1 MSATF
6 PPALPK
12 TAPPTDRVL
21 VLLVDDQPIIGE
33 AIRRALAADP
43 AIRFHYCAAP
53 QDAVRVADQV
63 KPTVILQDL
72 VMPGVDGLSLV
83 RQYRAHPP
91 TQNIPVIVL
100 STKEDPAVKSEAFT
114 VGANDYLVKIPDKV
128 ELIARVRYHSRAY
141 VLQQQRDEAY
151 RALSESQQ
159 LLVEANLEL
168 VRLTNV
174 DGLTGLSNRRYF
186 DEYLERQWKQ
196 AIRDQTPFSVLMID
210 VDDFKRYNDRYGHL
224 GGDEV
229 LKRVA
234 GLIMKSTERPADLAA
249 RYGGEEFVVI
259 LPATPAEGAQAVAE
273 NIRRSIDE
281 LRIPH
286 ESASTCAHVTVSIGC
301 ASVVPRA
308 SEHFL
313 LLLETADAALY
324 EAKRGGR
331 NRVAVKE
338 ARHTGKASG
347 H

>member
-1 MSATF
+1 MSATH
-6 PPALPK
+6 PPDT
-12 TAPPTDRVL
+12 TAPPQPDNVL

-33 AIRRALAADP
+33 AIRRALAGDP
-43 AIRFHYCAAP
+43 VIRFHYCANPLEAL
-53 QDAVRVADQV
+53 RVAEQV

-72 VMPGVDGLSLV
+72 VMPGVDGLALV
-83 RQYRAHPP
+83 RQYRATAS

-100 STKEDPAVKSEAFT
+100 STKEDPAIKSEAFT
-114 VGANDYLVKIPDKV
+114 LGANDYLVKIPDKV

-141 VLQQQRDEAY
+141 LLQQQRDEAY
-151 RALSESQQ
+151 RALSKSQQ

-196 AIRDQTPFSVLMID
+196 AIRDQAAFSVLMID

-234 GLIMKSTERPADLAA
+234 GLIMRSTERPVDLAA

-259 LPATPAEGAQAVAE
+259 LPATAQAGAQNVAE
-273 NIRRSIDE
+273 NIRRGIDE
-281 LRIPH
+281 LQIPH
-286 ESASTCAHVTVSIGC
+286 ESATTSDHVTVSIGC
-301 ASVVPRA
+301 ASVVPKPG
-308 SEHFL
+308 EHFL

-324 EAKRGGR
+324 EAKRSGR
-331 NRVAVKE
+331 NRVVTRE
-338 ARHTGKASG
+338 AEHSG
-347 H
+347 RATSH